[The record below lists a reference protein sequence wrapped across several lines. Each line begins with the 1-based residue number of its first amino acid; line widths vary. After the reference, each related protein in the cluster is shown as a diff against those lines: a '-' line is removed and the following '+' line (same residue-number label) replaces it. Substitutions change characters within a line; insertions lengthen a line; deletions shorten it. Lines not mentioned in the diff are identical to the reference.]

1 MGVVMN
7 EQKSGRVVDLSS
19 FRRKKEIEQDLA
31 QGRRP
36 LFVSHADRKMSGSP
50 HLRNP
55 EAEDF
60 GDRLQRIRSSLERIN
75 KLMSELKKTAEPSS
89 DKDTKLPLH

>member
-1 MGVVMN
+1 MSD
-7 EQKSGRVVDLSS
+7 QKPGRIVDLSS
-19 FRRKKEIEQDLA
+19 FRKKKEIEQDLA

-36 LFVSHADRKMSGSP
+36 LFVSHADRKMTGSP

-60 GDRLQRIRSSLERIN
+60 GDRLQKIRSSLERIN
-75 KLMSELKKTAEPSS
+75 KLMAELKKTAEPASN
-89 DKDTKLPLH
+89 KDLNVPLH